1 MIDSLFKNSRF
12 LVYVIVFTSFLS
24 SVILYV
30 MSLNILIHLLGS
42 FVMAVPD
49 TAKLGKQLAVTLLKV
64 LDIGLIALV
73 FQITSIALYQFFI
86 CQKQTVDSRFLKV
99 LHIHD
104 FHDLKSMLMQVAVL
118 ILVVMFL
125 EQAVEY
131 GATLETLYFAVSV
144 SCVLVAVVFVIKNLK
159 SH

>member
-1 MIDSLFKNSRF
+1 
-12 LVYVIVFTSFLS
+12 
-24 SVILYV
+24 
-30 MSLNILIHLLGS
+30 MSLNILFHLCLS

-49 TAKLGKQLAVTLLKV
+49 TAKMGKQLAVTLLKV

-86 CQKQTVDSRFLKV
+86 CQKQTMDSRFLKV

-104 FHDLKSMLMQVAVL
+104 FHDLKSILMQVAVL
-118 ILVVMFL
+118 ILTVMFL

-131 GATLETLYFAVSV
+131 GATLETLYFALSV
-144 SCVLVAVVFVIKNLK
+144 SCVLMAVVFVIKNLK
-159 SH
+159 S